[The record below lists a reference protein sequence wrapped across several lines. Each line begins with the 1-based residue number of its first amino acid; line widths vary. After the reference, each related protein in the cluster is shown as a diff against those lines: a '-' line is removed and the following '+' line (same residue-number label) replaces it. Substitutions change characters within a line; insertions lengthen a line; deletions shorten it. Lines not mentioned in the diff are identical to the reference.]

1 MIASPLIP
9 KARGAAEAIVI
20 PVGALLAS
28 LIPFGIFVAL
38 AGANPFDVFRL
49 MYKGGF
55 GSSFAWQ
62 DTIVRAS
69 PLLLAAL
76 CTALPARI
84 GLVIIGGE
92 GAVVLGGL
100 FAAVT
105 PMAVAK
111 VIPHAPPVLVLGL
124 MCAAGIAV
132 GGLWITLAGALKYY
146 RGVNETISSLLLTYI
161 AIAIFNQLVEGAWRD
176 PASLNKPSTPP
187 IGAAYTIGTIGGTD
201 VHWGPIFGVICCV
214 LAWVFI
220 QHTTLGFA
228 ARIAGGNLRAA
239 RVAGLS
245 VGRLMLLVCFL
256 GGAGAG
262 LAGTIEVAAVQG
274 QANATGLIAGYG
286 YAGILVAFMARQNP
300 LGVIPVAILL
310 GGIKASGGLLQRRLG
325 LPDATVLVLQ
335 GILFVMIMASE
346 TLYGRFAIF
355 NPKPKAPPAAEPAPA
370 PAPVPVGPS
379 IEPDGD
385 APAVPEAASDVA
397 SATELREVA
406 HV

>member
-1 MIASPLIP
+1 M
-9 KARGAAEAIVI
+9 GAPHHSAFTIMSLA
-20 PVGALLAS
+20 AS
-28 LIPFGIFVAL
+28 LIPRARTSAEAVFIPMGAIVIALFPFAIFIAL
-38 AGANPFDVFRL
+38 TGTNPFEALRL

-69 PLLLAAL
+69 PLMLAGL

-105 PMAVAK
+105 PLVLGH
-111 VIPHAPPVLVLGL
+111 VSPNFPPVLVLGL
-124 MCAAGIAV
+124 MCIVGMV
-132 GGLWITLAGALKYY
+132 TGGLWIALAGALKYY

-161 AIAIFNQLVEGAWRD
+161 AIALFNHLVEGAWRD
-176 PASLNKPSTPP
+176 PASMNKPSTTP
-187 IGAAYTIGTIGGTD
+187 IPLADMIGKIAGSD
-201 VHWGPIFGVICCV
+201 VHWGPVYGVVCCIV
-214 LAWVFI
+214 AYIFI
-220 QHTTLGFA
+220 QHTTIGFA

-245 VGRLMLLVCFL
+245 VGKLVLLVCFL

-286 YAGILVAFMARQNP
+286 YAGILVAFMARQSP
-300 LGVIPVAILL
+300 LGIIPVAVLL
-310 GGIKASGGLLQRRLG
+310 GGIRASNGMLQRRLG
-325 LPDATVLVLQ
+325 LPDATVLVFE
-335 GILFVMIMASE
+335 GILFVIIMASE
-346 TLYGRFAIF
+346 TLYGRFKLF
-355 NPKPKAPPAAEPAPA
+355 NPSPAAASSPPAGPPATT
-370 PAPVPVGPS
+370 VPVA
-379 IEPDGD
+379 DGS
-385 APAVPEAASDVA
+385 PPTTSES
-397 SATELREVA
+397 SPKTEVA
-406 HV
+406 NV

>member
-1 MIASPLIP
+1 MLTTSLLPRARGTAEAVLIP
-9 KARGAAEAIVI
+9 A
-20 PVGALLAS
+20 GALLAS
-28 LIPFGIFVAL
+28 LVPFGLFVAL
-38 AGANPFDVFRL
+38 AGANPFDVFAL
-49 MYKGGF
+49 MFKGGF

-62 DTIVRAS
+62 DTILRAS
-69 PLLLAAL
+69 PLMLAAL

-105 PMAVAK
+105 PLALARAL
-111 VIPHAPPVLVLGL
+111 PHAPPLLVIGL
-124 MCAAGIAV
+124 MCLMGLIT
-132 GGLWITLAGALKYY
+132 GGLWIALAGALKYY

-161 AIAIFNQLVEGAWRD
+161 AIALFNHLVEGVWRD

-187 IGAAYTIGTIGGTD
+187 ISPDFMIGNIPGTD
-201 VHWGPIFGVICCV
+201 VHWGPVIGVVCCV
-214 LAWVFI
+214 LAFVFI

-245 VGRLMLLVCFL
+245 VGKLMLLVCFL
-256 GGAGAG
+256 GGGAAG
-262 LAGTIEVAAVQG
+262 LAGAIEVGAVQG

-300 LGVIPVAILL
+300 IGCIPVALLL
-310 GGIKASGGLLQRRLG
+310 GGIRASNGLLQRRLG

-346 TLYGRFAIF
+346 TLYGRIALF
-355 NPKPKAPPAAEPAPA
+355 NPKPKARAHDTPEAESKPEPLAAPSTEAAPAAERA
-370 PAPVPVGPS
+370 S
-379 IEPDGD
+379 IDLPEL
-385 APAVPEAASDVA
+385 PEAA
-397 SATELREVA
+397 